1 MLLTLDVGNTNI
13 ALGLFEETQL
23 VSHWR
28 LASDTQ
34 RMPDE
39 YGLQLLG
46 LFQSSN
52 IRVEALQDII
62 IASVVPPLTR
72 QLQEACE
79 TYLGKTALIVEGE
92 DCAPIHNRYDPPT
105 AVGIDRLVNAVAVEK
120 RYGFP
125 ACVVDFGTATTFDA
139 IDRDYNYLGGA
150 IAPGIG
156 ISADAL
162 FSRTSK
168 LPKVDLQLPPSVIG
182 SNTTHAIQSGLL
194 NGYIAMVEGM
204 VARFRKILGEDMQVI
219 ATGGLAE
226 LIGSHTDCIEQIAPW
241 LTLDGLFIIWER
253 MHA

>member
-13 ALGLFEETQL
+13 ALGLFEESQL

-120 RYGFP
+120 RYGVP

-139 IDRDYNYLGGA
+139 IDRDYNYMGGA
-150 IAPGIG
+150 IAPSIG

-162 FSRTSK
+162 FSRASK
-168 LPKVDLQLPPSVIG
+168 LPKVDLQLPPSVVG
-182 SNTTHAIQSGLL
+182 SNTTHAIQSGMLY
-194 NGYIAMVEGM
+194 GYAALTEGM
-204 VARFRKILGEDMQVI
+204 VQRFRQELGADTKVI
-219 ATGGLAE
+219 ATGGLVS
-226 LIGSHTDCIEQIAPW
+226 LIAPLTKVIDITAPW
-241 LTLDGLFIIWER
+241 LPLDGLRIIWE
-253 MHA
+253 MNQ